1 MDSFDWTL
9 LNSKY
14 LVQDKWLTLRAD
26 TCQMPQGQIVE
37 PFYVFEYPTWVN
49 VVAITKNEEVVL
61 VKQYRH
67 GVQKTVLELPGGSMD
82 LEDYS
87 PMEAAKRELLEES
100 GYTSNNFIE
109 TGIISPNSS
118 THNNL
123 IYCFLATNVELVD
136 DLKLDITEQID
147 VILLPLENLVKDIH
161 NGILLQAFHI
171 SSLLFALKKLGKV
184 QFFE

>member
-1 MDSFDWTL
+1 MNSFDWTVL
-9 LNSKY
+9 SSKY
-14 LVQDKWLTLRAD
+14 LVQDKWLKLRAD
-26 TCQMPQGQIVE
+26 TCQMPEGKIVE

-49 VVAITKNEEVVL
+49 IVAITKNQEVVL

-82 LEDYS
+82 LEDSS

-100 GYTSNNFIE
+100 GYTSNNFVE
-109 TGIISPNSS
+109 TGIISPNSA

-147 VILLPLENLVKDIH
+147 VILLPLSKLVKDID

-171 SSLLFALKKLGKV
+171 TSLFFALKKLGKV
-184 QFFE
+184 QFL